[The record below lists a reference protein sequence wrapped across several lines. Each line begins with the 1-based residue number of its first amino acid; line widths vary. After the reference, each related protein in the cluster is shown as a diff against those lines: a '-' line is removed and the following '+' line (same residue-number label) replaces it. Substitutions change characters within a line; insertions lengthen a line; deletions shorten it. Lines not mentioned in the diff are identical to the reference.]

1 MIKWLGNWDDFIRFR
16 FSLQPQNPGWRTG
29 AGTAAASGSTGKL
42 RKRLHPGYNMETRL
56 NIPQFLLQNHQK
68 INPLAI
74 KIMDKV
80 KRTRQNFNNMR
91 PSFKHPLKRY

>member
-56 NIPQFLLQNHQK
+56 NIPQFPLQNHQK
-68 INPLAI
+68 INTLAI
-74 KIMDKV
+74 THPDLKDIKIYILFSCQTK
-80 KRTRQNFNNMR
+80 NNWL
-91 PSFKHPLKRY
+91 SK